1 MIEVGE
7 ARVLQCIAFPRDNYL
22 LSVEAPSIA
31 REVTPG
37 QFVMVALR
45 HKSAL
50 PSPLLKRALA
60 VYAVGRNHPADLQLL
75 IKVVGD
81 GTRQLTQVR
90 PGDWVELIGPLGQG
104 FRLEKGRDKLN
115 VLLAGGIGIA
125 SMYML
130 AEELLSRGETTH
142 LIYGARNAVDLVGL
156 EDFEDLGVEVTV
168 TTDDGS
174 AGIPGRI
181 TQGLAQ
187 RLQTWPQRQT
197 VFYVCGPNPMMRAVS
212 ELASRHQIPCQISVE
227 SKMACGF
234 GVCLGC
240 SIKTRHGYRLACT
253 EGPVFDSNIFLWEET
268 AGEPEQPPHGT

>member
-7 ARVLQCIAFPRDNYL
+7 VRVLQCIAFPHDNYL
-22 LSVEAPSIA
+22 LSVKAPAIA
-31 REVTPG
+31 RQVTPG
-37 QFVMVALR
+37 QFVMVSLP
-45 HKSAL
+45 HESAL
-50 PSPLLKRALA
+50 PCPLLKRALA
-60 VYAVGRNHPADLQLL
+60 VYAVSRSQPADLQLL

-90 PGDWVELIGPLGQG
+90 PGDGVELIGPLGQG
-104 FRLEKGRDKLN
+104 FRLEKGRGKLN

-130 AEELLSRGETTH
+130 AEELLSRGEATH

-156 EDFEDLGVEVTV
+156 QDFEDLGVEVTV

-181 TQGLAQ
+181 TRGLAQ
-187 RLQTWPQRQT
+187 RLRTWPHSRI
-197 VFYVCGPNPMMRAVS
+197 VFYVCGPNPMMQAVS

-240 SIKTRHGYRLACT
+240 SIKTRRGYRLACT
-253 EGPVFDSNIFLWEET
+253 EGPVFDSEIFLWEET
-268 AGEPEQPPHGT
+268 VGDREQPPHGT